1 MVRHLVDASRCMLMG
16 QAGVELAAAGNTE
29 VVHAKF
35 KTMKPLNLNV
45 VIEDITRTS
54 TSCAR

>member
-1 MVRHLVDASRCMLMG
+1 MLMG